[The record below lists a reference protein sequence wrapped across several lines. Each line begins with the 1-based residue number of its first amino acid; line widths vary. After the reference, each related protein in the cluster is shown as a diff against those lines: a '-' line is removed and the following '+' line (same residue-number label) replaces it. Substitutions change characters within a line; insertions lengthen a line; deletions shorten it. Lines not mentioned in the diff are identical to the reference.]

1 MWRIWIVVYGILH
14 LTLLPTLHIKKNP
27 EEWRTWTWN
36 LCLNQ
41 ECFSLASYIYSSQYS
56 VSWKSLKD
64 KITHRKV
71 YTLWLDYAQDFFN
84 WNLSEGG
91 LINQFENLVVHKIEA
106 YPLWDAKK
114 KCMWVLCMV
123 HSHSHSES
131 RTGNTS
137 LRRKR
142 DYKPKK
148 KKGC

>member
-91 LINQFENLVVHKIEA
+91 VINQFENLVVHKIEA
-106 YPLWDAKK
+106 YPLWDANKNA
-114 KCMWVLCMV
+114 CEFYEWFILILIL
-123 HSHSHSES
+123 
-131 RTGNTS
+131 S
-137 LRRKR
+137 LGQGK
-142 DYKPKK
+142 YKPKK